1 MTSLDVNLGKIRVG
15 RLERFDDEEYCFSFD
30 ESWLRM
36 RKRPVLG
43 QIFEDRLPN
52 DIITS
57 GIPCWFA
64 HLLPQGPL
72 LRMIA
77 REAGVDVDDDFDILQ
92 FLGEDL
98 PGAVSLTP
106 GEPRPYRD
114 RKRFAKPAVAT
125 GAKLRFSALAG
136 AQWKLSVHE
145 GERGLV
151 LPVEGGTG
159 SWIAKFHNPE
169 FAELP
174 RIEYATMSWA
184 AHSGLSVPN
193 FRLGNA
199 SEMVDLPGGIPTGDG
214 YIFLIERFDRR
225 PKGERIHMEDFGQV
239 LDRPPGNVPGGQFS
253 LSHEHIATVLFHL
266 APDDVREFCER
277 VVFCALAG
285 NGDGHLKNWTILYP
299 DGQHPRL
306 SPAYD
311 IVSTVL
317 YPKLDDC
324 LALDLGG
331 SKKYEEVTENSFRL
345 LAEVIGLNQAEVTG
359 WVKAFAQHVRAVWR
373 DRWDQ
378 FGFTGNEKKRI
389 QTHLDRVPL
398 GK

>member
-1 MTSLDVNLGKIRVG
+1 MMSLDVMLGKIRVG

-30 ESWLRM
+30 EAWLSM
-36 RKRPVLG
+36 SERPVLG

-77 REAGVDVDDDFDILQ
+77 REAGVDADDDFDILQ
-92 FLGEDL
+92 FLGQDL
-98 PGAVSLTP
+98 PGAVLLLP
-106 GEPRPYRD
+106 GAPRSYRNPQ
-114 RKRFAKPAVAT
+114 RFAEPVVAKA
-125 GAKLRFSALAG
+125 GKLRFSALAG
-136 AQWKLSVHE
+136 GQWKLSVHE

-151 LPVEGGTG
+151 LPVEGGTA

-174 RIEYATMSWA
+174 RIEFATMSWA
-184 AHSGLSVPN
+184 ACAGLTIPK
-193 FRLGNA
+193 FRLGNVT
-199 SEMVDLPGGIPTGDG
+199 ELIELPAGIPTGDG
-214 YIFLIERFDRR
+214 HVFLIERFDR
-225 PKGERIHMEDFGQV
+225 PPTGERIHMEDFGQV
-239 LDRPPGNVPGGQFS
+239 LDRPPGSGPGGQFS
-253 LSHEHIATVLFHL
+253 LSHEHIAAVLYHL
-266 APDDVREFCER
+266 APQDVREFCER
-277 VVFCALAG
+277 IVFCALAG
-285 NGDGHLKNWTILYP
+285 NGDGHLKNWTLLYP

-311 IVSTVL
+311 LISTVL

-324 LALDLGG
+324 LALDLGR
-331 SKKYEEVTENSFRL
+331 SKKYEDITENSFRL
-345 LAEVIGLNQAEVTG
+345 
-359 WVKAFAQHVRAVWR
+359 FAQAIHGQHSEVATWARTFAQRVRAVWH
-373 DRWDQ
+373 DESPQ
-378 FGFTGNEKKRI
+378 FGYTSNEQVII
-389 QTHLDRVPL
+389 QKHLDRVPL